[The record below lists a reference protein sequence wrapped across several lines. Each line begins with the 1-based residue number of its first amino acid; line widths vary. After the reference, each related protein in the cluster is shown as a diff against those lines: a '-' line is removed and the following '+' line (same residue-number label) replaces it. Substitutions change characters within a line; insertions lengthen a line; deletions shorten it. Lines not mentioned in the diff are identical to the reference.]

1 MWKRWCNGSA
11 TEPLPCGSRSTWE
24 WFRSATVAVPLVHAC
39 TAVRSPSQ
47 RRGDGGERIRRT
59 QDSHIETLNH
69 DMRKS
74 LVINDPFWRLMGSF
88 PETACSRIGPLKRRT
103 KTSNTQQPTSNI
115 QWPRLG
121 QSLDVGWFWI
131 GQPAEGVKK
140 LAKGPRGQNLP
151 VGNQRLTKAN
161 SSSFRFFHTFA
172 GLPEGSR
179 WSFRAKGGR
188 PPEGRVGWS
197 STPAG

>member
-1 MWKRWCNGSA
+1 
-11 TEPLPCGSRSTWE
+11 
-24 WFRSATVAVPLVHAC
+24 
-39 TAVRSPSQ
+39 
-47 RRGDGGERIRRT
+47 
-59 QDSHIETLNH
+59 
-69 DMRKS
+69 MRKS

-161 SSSFRFFHTFA
+161 SSSFRFLHTFS
-172 GLPEGSR
+172 GLLRLDPIPGN
-179 WSFRAKGGR
+179 
-188 PPEGRVGWS
+188 PEGRQHS
-197 STPAG
+197 DKPEAYATT